1 MTLREIIEST
11 CVGARLTR
19 VQKAAVRKLVAIVD
33 ERLPGLLDCDVDVR
47 GGA

>member
-19 VQKAAVRKLVAIVD
+19 VQKAAVRKLVEEVD
-33 ERLPGLLDCDVDVR
+33 RLAPGLLDLGVDVR

>member
-19 VQKAAVRKLVAIVD
+19 VQKAAIRVLIKEVD
-33 ERLPGLLDCDVDVR
+33 AHLPGLLDRGVDVR